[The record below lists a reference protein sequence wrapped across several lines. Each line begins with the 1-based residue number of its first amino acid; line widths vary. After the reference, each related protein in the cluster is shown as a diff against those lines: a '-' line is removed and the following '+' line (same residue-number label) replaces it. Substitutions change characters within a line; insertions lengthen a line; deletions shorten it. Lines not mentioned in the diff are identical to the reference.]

1 MNDFRIRRGLLAGVA
16 AIGVAL
22 ANASAQAQRAPS
34 SLHGSVTLSS
44 EYMQNGLAHTHDEP
58 SLSVSLDF
66 EHQSGFFVGGAVAN
80 VDYIAESQFGKPR
93 DTAANVYAGYLWR
106 RNQWM
111 VNSSVARYQYPD
123 IERSYD
129 YTQATANVAFRD
141 RYFFTVSRTG
151 DYLSI
156 YDSAE
161 VYRAGVALPWLR
173 NIEFGVNAGRFS
185 ADGSFDTSYTFWDA
199 GLSRSIG
206 RFALDLRYHDNTYGF
221 SSLLGNDA
229 SNLWVLSLTYPFLPI
244 AGRDR

>member
-1 MNDFRIRRGLLAGVA
+1 MSDSRIRRGLLACVTVVGV
-16 AIGVAL
+16 L
-22 ANASAQAQRAPS
+22 TNASAQAQPAPNP
-34 SLHGSVTLSS
+34 LNGSVTLSS
-44 EYMQNGLAHTHDEP
+44 EYMQYGLAQTHDEP

-80 VDYIAESQFGKPR
+80 VGYVAESQFRKPR
-93 DTAANVYAGYLWR
+93 DSAASIYAGYLWR
-106 RNQWM
+106 GNRWM
-111 VNSSVARYQYPD
+111 TNLTVSRYGYPD

-129 YTQATANVAFRD
+129 YTQVTASVSVRD
-141 RYFFTVSRTG
+141 RYFVAVSKTG

-173 NIEFGVNAGRFS
+173 NLEFGVNAGRFS

-206 RFALDLRYHDNTYGF
+206 RLAVDLRYHDSTYGF

-229 SNLWVLSLTYPFLPI
+229 SDLWVLSLTYPFLPI